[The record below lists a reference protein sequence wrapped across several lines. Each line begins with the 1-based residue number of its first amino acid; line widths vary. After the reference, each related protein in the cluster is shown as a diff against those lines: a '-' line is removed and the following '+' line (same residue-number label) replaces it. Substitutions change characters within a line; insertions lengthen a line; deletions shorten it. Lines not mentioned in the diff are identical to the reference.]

1 MAVEIWLLITAVVF
15 TLVGVW
21 MGRNSATEDAV
32 EHTID
37 TLIERGYLRTRGT
50 GKDQEILKWNHRG

>member
-15 TLVGVW
+15 TLVGAW
-21 MGRNSATEDAV
+21 MGRNSATQGAV

-37 TLIERGYLRTRGT
+37 TLIERGYLQTRGT
-50 GKDQEILKWNHRG
+50 GKDQEILKWNDRG